1 MTQFTELGLAE
12 PVLKA
17 IAAEGYT
24 KPTPIQEQAIPT
36 LLEGRDLVGIAQ
48 TGTGKTAAFVLPLL
62 SRLAANPGR
71 PVSKTARIL
80 ILAPT
85 RELAAQIAESV
96 RVYGSQMKLTTTIV
110 VGGVKPGGQV
120 RALAR
125 GVDVLVATPGRLL
138 DHMETGAVKL
148 SGTEA
153 VVLDE
158 ADQMMDMGFLPAI
171 RKVMKAIPTR
181 RQTLLF
187 SATMPKE
194 IRSLANDFL
203 NDPAEVTVA
212 TVSKP
217 AEKIDQA
224 VYMVKGDAKP
234 RLLAELLSADDMDRA
249 IVFTRTKHGADK
261 VVRYLANEG
270 LYAEAIHGNKS
281 QNQRIRALDNFKKGK
296 APILVATDI
305 AARGIDVD
313 GVSHVVNMDM
323 PNLPESYVHRI
334 GRTARAG
341 KSGIALSFVG
351 NDERGYLRDIE
362 KLIGR
367 KIDRIELAEDMAL
380 DLSLPEEPG
389 PHTKQSRGGGGG
401 RGRGQ
406 GGGHRQGGQSQN
418 RNRSGGGGG
427 KGGYKGGGKPGGSR
441 DGGDRSAARSE
452 SGGGGSRQGG
462 GQKRRSKS
470 TKSWS
475 PVS

>member
-1 MTQFTELGLAE
+1 LTQFSELGLAE
-12 PVLKA
+12 PILQA
-17 IAAEGYT
+17 ITAEGYT
-24 KPTPIQEQAIPT
+24 KPTPIQAEAIPA
-36 LLEGRDLVGIAQ
+36 LLTGRDLVGIAQ
-48 TGTGKTAAFVLPLL
+48 TGTGKTAAFSLPLL
-62 SRLAANPGR
+62 SRLAETPR
-71 PVSKTARIL
+71 PLQKTAARIL

-85 RELAAQIAESV
+85 RELAAQIGESV
-96 RVYGSQMKLTTTIV
+96 RLYGKQMKLSTAVV

-120 RALAR
+120 RALSR

-138 DHMETGAVKL
+138 DHMDTGAVTL
-148 SGTEA
+148 DRVEA

-158 ADQMMDMGFLPAI
+158 ADQMMDMGFLPSI
-171 RKVMKAIPTR
+171 RKIMRAVPNS

-194 IRSLANDFL
+194 IRALANDFL
-203 NDPAEVTVA
+203 TDPAEVTVA
-212 TVSKP
+212 AVSKP

-234 RLLAELLSADDMDRA
+234 RLLAEILSEDDMDRA

-281 QNQRIRALDNFKKGK
+281 QNQRIRALDAFKSGK

-341 KSGIALSFVG
+341 RSGIAVSLVG

-367 KIDRIELAEDMAL
+367 KIDRVDLPEDMAL
-380 DLSLPEEPG
+380 DLSLPEDPP
-389 PHTKQSRGGGGG
+389 PHLRQGRGGQG
-401 RGRGQ
+401 RGRGHGQ
-406 GGGHRQGGQSQN
+406 GGGRRQGASSQN
-418 RNRSGGGGG
+418 RARSGGG
-427 KGGYKGGGKPGGSR
+427 KGPRKGGGKPAGGR
-441 DGGDRSAARSE
+441 GEGNRPAAHAEVGS
-452 SGGGGSRQGG
+452 SGPRKGG
-462 GQKRRSKS
+462 GQKRRARSR
-470 TKSWS
+470 KSWS
-475 PVS
+475 PVD

>member
-12 PVLKA
+12 PILKA

-24 KPTPIQEQAIPT
+24 KPTPIQAQSIPT

-71 PVSKTARIL
+71 PQAKSARIL

-96 RVYGSQMKLTTTIV
+96 RIYGKEMKLSTTIV

-171 RKVMKAIPTR
+171 RKVMKAIPVR

-194 IRSLANDFL
+194 IRALANDFL
-203 NDPAEVTVA
+203 RDPAEVTVA

-224 VYMVKGDAKP
+224 VYMVQGTAKP
-234 RLLAELLSADDMDRA
+234 RLLAEVLSVDDMDRA

-261 VVRYLANEG
+261 VVRFLANEG

-281 QNQRIRALDNFKKGK
+281 QNQRIRALNAFKSGK

-305 AARGIDVD
+305 AARGIDID

-341 KSGIALSFVG
+341 RSGIALSFVG

-367 KIDRIELAEDMAL
+367 KIDRIDLPEDMAL

-389 PHTKQSRGGGGG
+389 PHTKQSRGRGGQG
-401 RGRGQ
+401 RGGQ
-406 GGGHRQGGQSQN
+406 GAGRRQGGQSQN
-418 RNRSGGGGG
+418 RARSGGG
-427 KGGYKGGGKPGGSR
+427 KGPRKSGGKPGGDR
-441 DGGDRSAARSE
+441 NGGNRPAARAE
-452 SGGGGSRQGG
+452 SGQSGSHQGG
-462 GQKRRSKS
+462 GQKRRSRPK
-470 TKSWS
+470 KSWS
-475 PVS
+475 PVG